1 MRCDDRPKILKSRF
15 RVMNMA
21 KKRMLATITGS
32 HHPGSF
38 HAGLLFHWPLSANV
52 VFAMMCRVRRLGMLV
67 DNAAQGGPTVVA
79 IVGSILSPGTRGGLS
94 SDTKYVDNTLALG
107 QVKE

>member
-1 MRCDDRPKILKSRF
+1 
-15 RVMNMA
+15 
-21 KKRMLATITGS
+21 
-32 HHPGSF
+32 
-38 HAGLLFHWPLSANV
+38 
-52 VFAMMCRVRRLGMLV
+52 MMCRVRRLGMLV